1 MDAPQ
6 QRSLP
11 PLGRPDP
18 ERRWQTEP
26 RELPHTAH
34 QHFEH
39 RDPRPTDPIR
49 NGMPPDAHG
58 SIDTTAETELDDST
72 EVTRAG
78 VHVELKKR
86 KRVRPPA
93 TFSDQSN
100 TD

>member
-11 PLGRPDP
+11 PLGRPDA

-26 RELPHTAH
+26 RELPHTGH

-39 RDPRPTDPIR
+39 REPRPTDPIR

-58 SIDTTAETELDDST
+58 PMDSTTENELDDST

-86 KRVRPPA
+86 KRVRSLA
-93 TFSDQSN
+93 TFND
-100 TD
+100 